1 MHGAVLCCPAA
12 PAAAGKTDMVKVLY
26 EDNHLLVVEKP
37 PNIPVQADSSHDRDL
52 LRILKDYIKEKY
64 EKPGEVYLGL
74 VHRLD
79 RPVGGVMVFARTS
92 KAASRLQDAFSGH
105 RDVKKRYCALVEG
118 HPKAEEKLTGFIARD
133 EKKGTAWLCQKEEK
147 GAKPASLFYRKAA
160 EKQGLSLL
168 DIDLFTG
175 RHHQIRLQTAGN
187 RTPIWGDQ
195 RYNKNAKPGQQI
207 ALWAYSLTFPH
218 PTKKEPMT
226 FVSLPAGG
234 AWAPFREALAGLT
247 GGVSVVFEDEN
258 ILCINKPRGTGV
270 AAADGE
276 NSLEERLRPLY
287 GDVRPVH
294 RLDVQTAGLVLFAR
308 NERAEQ
314 ALLDAIR
321 ERKVEKYY
329 RCTVLGVPE
338 EREATKRAY
347 LLKDADAAL
356 VKIFDEP
363 RPGAKEILTR
373 YRTVTAGK
381 DKSTLE
387 VELLTGRTHQIRAH
401 MAHLGHPLLG
411 DDRYGDRS
419 FNRQEKADH
428 LDLTAVRLVLHFEKN
443 SPLAYLDG
451 RAIELFQ

>member
-1 MHGAVLCCPAA
+1 
-12 PAAAGKTDMVKVLY
+12 MVNVLY

-37 PNIPVQADSSHDRDL
+37 VNIPVQADSSGDRDL
-52 LRILKDYIKEKY
+52 LTTLKEYIREKY

-118 HPKAEEKLTGFIARD
+118 TPKAEEKLTGFIARD
-133 EKKGTAWLCQKEEK
+133 EKKGTAWLADKRDP

-160 EKQGLSLL
+160 EKNGLSLL

-226 FVSLPAGG
+226 FVSLPQGG
-234 AWAPFREALAGLT
+234 AWAAFHEALEGLAADI
-247 GGVSVVFEDEN
+247 SVVFEDEN
-258 ILCINKPRGTGV
+258 ILAVNKPRSIGV
-270 AAADGE
+270 AAADGA
-276 NSLEERLRPLY
+276 NSLEERLRSLY

-294 RLDVQTAGLVLFAR
+294 RLDVQTAGLLLFAK
-308 NERAEQ
+308 NETAEE
-314 ALLDAIR
+314 ALLAAIK
-321 ERKVEKYY
+321 ERRIRKFY
-329 RCTVLGVPE
+329 RCTVRGVPE
-338 EREATKRAY
+338 PKEATGQAY
-347 LLKDADAAL
+347 LLKDAGAAH

-373 YRTVTAGK
+373 YRVLTASKG
-381 DKSTLE
+381 KSTLE

-428 LDLTAVRLVLHFEKN
+428 LSLTAVRLIFDFEAS
-443 SPLAYLDG
+443 SPLAYLNG
-451 RAIELFQ
+451 RVIELFA

>member
-1 MHGAVLCCPAA
+1 
-12 PAAAGKTDMVKVLY
+12 MVKILY

-52 LRILKDYIKEKY
+52 LTILKDYIREKY
-64 EKPGEVYLGL
+64 QKPGEVYLGL

-118 HPKAEEKLTGFIARD
+118 NPKAEEKLTGYIARD
-133 EKKGTAWLCQKEEK
+133 EKKGTAWLCGKDEK
-147 GAKPASLFYRKAA
+147 GAKIASLFYRRAA
-160 EKQGLSLL
+160 AKNGLSLL

-175 RHHQIRLQTAGN
+175 RHHQIRLQMAGS

-195 RYNKNAKPGQQI
+195 RYNKNARPGQQI

-226 FVSLPAGG
+226 FTSLPAGG
-234 AWAPFREALAGLT
+234 AWADFHEALQGLT
-247 GGVSVVFEDEN
+247 AGVSVVFEDEN
-258 ILCINKPRGTGV
+258 ILCVNKPRGIGV

-294 RLDVQTAGLVLFAR
+294 RLDVQTAGLVLFAK
-308 NERAEQ
+308 NERAEA
-314 ALLDAIR
+314 ALLAAIR
-321 ERKVEKYY
+321 ERRLEKYY
-329 RCTVLGVPE
+329 RCTVRGVPQPP
-338 EREATKRAY
+338 EATKRAY

-356 VKIFDEP
+356 VRISDEP
-363 RPGAKEILTR
+363 GSGAKEILTR
-373 YRTVTAGK
+373 YRTVDSTK
-381 DKSTLE
+381 EKSTLE

-419 FNRQEKADH
+419 FNRQEKADC

-443 SPLAYLDG
+443 SPLSALDG
-451 RAIELFQ
+451 KVIELQKS